1 MAGCMA
7 TPDLRTML
15 DRIRGIRH
23 ACDLDLLVFFYRH
36 PRALLTGE
44 QIVAYLGQDREQ
56 VAKSLEGL
64 IDAGLLSRSQNPSRA
79 ARLYVLEVDAVPGG
93 LLSCFLKI
101 AATRQGRL
109 EIMRLLDPG
118 PGRAPIARLTRRP
131 RLTKVA

>member
-1 MAGCMA
+1 MV
-7 TPDLRTML
+7 TSDLRTML
-15 DRIRGIRH
+15 DRVRGIRH
-23 ACDLDLLVFFYRH
+23 ACDLDLLLFFYRH

-44 QIVAYLGQDREQ
+44 QLVAYLGQDRER

-79 ARLYVLEVDAVPGG
+79 ARLYVLEREAVPGG
-93 LLSCFLKI
+93 LLASFLEI

-109 EIMRLLDPG
+109 EIKRLLDAG
-118 PGRAPIARLTRRP
+118 SGGAPIARLRRRP